1 MHRWDGVAVGG
12 GDQRGSNRVD
22 GRGDNTV
29 ANTMVVG
36 GGNHRSVNSVGGEVL
51 GVSLSLS
58 RHSNGKKNLGET
70 NCMAFKIGY

>member
-1 MHRWDGVAVGG
+1 MAVCR
-12 GDQRGSNRVD
+12 DRGSNGVD

-29 ANTMVVG
+29 ANAMVVG

-51 GVSLSLS
+51 GVSLSFS

-70 NCMAFKIGY
+70 YFKAFKVGY